1 MALFKKSLYQTT
13 PNPWTYSGPVHKEQL
28 VTCHQS
34 KEREKIRRESTVPAL
49 LPRAWLPKANCP
61 MLDTRLSTISLS
73 FWRPVNKCMNWSQVY
88 TSTVN
93 SQQIFET
100 GFLLLVIKSLNV
112 KGLFIQTVLS
122 TSQFYFSNG
131 EKYVLK
137 PQDLMKLTNYHPS
150 ERNSQQRH
158 DL

>member
-1 MALFKKSLYQTT
+1 MTLLKKSLYQTA

-28 VTCHQS
+28 GTCHQS
-34 KEREKIRRESTVPAL
+34 KAREKICRESTVPAL
-49 LPRAWLPKANCP
+49 LPRAWLPEANCP
-61 MLDTRLSTISLS
+61 TLDRRLSTISLS
-73 FWRPVNKCMNWSQVY
+73 FWRTVNKCMNWSQMY
-88 TSTVN
+88 TSAVN

-131 EKYVLK
+131 EKHVLK